1 MRIVARLEDMS
12 RRWRLRLIRQDD
24 GDIIVAVQ
32 SEEDGLLQPGNSV
45 EFCAIGTGGGRSR
58 HTHAA
63 LLSLI
68 EAMERDNA
76 EEPCRA
82 P

>member
-1 MRIVARLEDMS
+1 MVKKIERLEDMS
-12 RRWRLRLIRQDD
+12 PRGRLRLTRQD

-32 SEEDGLLQPGNSV
+32 SDKDGLLQPGDSV
-45 EFCAIGTGGGRSR
+45 EFCSIGIGGGRSR
-58 HTHAA
+58 HTYAA
-63 LLSLI
+63 LLALM

>member
-1 MRIVARLEDMS
+1 MRKVERLEDMS
-12 RRWRLRLIRQDD
+12 RRGKLRIIRQDD

-32 SEEDGLLQPGNSV
+32 SEKDGMLQPGDSV
-45 EFCAIGTGGGRSR
+45 EFCTIGTGGGRSR

-63 LLSLI
+63 LLELMA
-68 EAMERDNA
+68 AMERDNA

>member
-1 MRIVARLEDMS
+1 MRKAERLEDMS
-12 RRWRLRLIRQDD
+12 PRGRLRLIRQDD
-24 GDIIVAVQ
+24 GDIVVAVQ
-32 SEEDGLLQPGNSV
+32 SERDGMLQPGDSV
-45 EFCAIGTGGGRSR
+45 EFCTIGTGGGRSR

-63 LLSLI
+63 LLALM
-68 EAMERDNA
+68 EAMRRDNA